1 MTTLSWPNFCLLT
14 DWEGES
20 AEYEGSET
28 EGTTDIV
35 YNIFVIKNGQEIY

>member
-20 AEYEGSET
+20 AEYEGSENKKMQFLKHPPQDDSLV
-28 EGTTDIV
+28 EPV
-35 YNIFVIKNGQEIY
+35 